1 MKKTFK
7 RLVMAVAALAV
18 VTAMP
23 FMSAC
28 DSDHPEAV
36 ITISYNGND
45 YELKYKLYRN
55 MYPQTVRHF
64 IELADAGFYNGTIIH
79 SYSSSYLYGGG
90 YTYNAESYESDY
102 ETDYE
107 DGEGAMR
114 EYFQANSKESAYLD
128 LFNSGALT
136 PSVYTDYIE
145 DHYIGKLPTVIG
157 EVGDTHVIQNGKL
170 TGGFGALRMYYSDKE
185 LEADD
190 IVYLD
195 KDGNTDGAIFDDY
208 LEHSA
213 TSMFSIQTNT
223 TAGST
228 SYCIFGQLVETQ
240 ALTDLTAAIAKASTL
255 RVEDVEIDQYDAVIS
270 DRYTNYASYT
280 VTSLPIVIKSV
291 EITRY

>member
-90 YTYNAESYESDY
+90 YTYMVDGQVDMENADTLEERYAELMRFSKYGAGILDRLWIEKSYSRKEFYATYCAGQDY
-102 ETDYE
+102 
-107 DGEGAMR
+107 
-114 EYFQANSKESAYLD
+114 
-128 LFNSGALT
+128 
-136 PSVYTDYIE
+136 V
-145 DHYIGKLPTVIG
+145 G
-157 EVGDTHVIQNGKL
+157 EVRYIQSY
-170 TGGFGALRMYYSDKE
+170 LR
-185 LEADD
+185 
-190 IVYLD
+190 
-195 KDGNTDGAIFDDY
+195 
-208 LEHSA
+208 
-213 TSMFSIQTNT
+213 
-223 TAGST
+223 
-228 SYCIFGQLVETQ
+228 
-240 ALTDLTAAIAKASTL
+240 
-255 RVEDVEIDQYDAVIS
+255 
-270 DRYTNYASYT
+270 
-280 VTSLPIVIKSV
+280 
-291 EITRY
+291 

>member
-185 LEADD
+185 LEAED
-190 IVYLD
+190 IV
-195 KDGNTDGAIFDDY
+195 
-208 LEHSA
+208 
-213 TSMFSIQTNT
+213 
-223 TAGST
+223 
-228 SYCIFGQLVETQ
+228 
-240 ALTDLTAAIAKASTL
+240 
-255 RVEDVEIDQYDAVIS
+255 
-270 DRYTNYASYT
+270 
-280 VTSLPIVIKSV
+280 
-291 EITRY
+291 